1 MTCRVNFPG
10 YSTGKT
16 MAEMDKRK
24 WASERWLLPALI
36 SLATTLFLLAACG
49 SDTPE
54 AAPDFEIALFQN
66 ENHGVGEVFSLSAN
80 RGQPAVVNFWY
91 PSCPPCRIE
100 MPHFEQA
107 SRKYRDAGL
116 HFVAVQTLGLD
127 TVQDGQDFVE
137 DFELTFAIGPD
148 TAEGDIVKLYEVRH
162 YPSTF
167 FLNENH
173 EIVETWSGPLNEEKL
188 EELIQLVLN

>member
-1 MTCRVNFPG
+1 MIGFR
-10 YSTGKT
+10 GKT
-16 MAEMDKRK
+16 THGWKVPF
-24 WASERWLLPALI
+24 LLALVF
-36 SLATTLFLLAACG
+36 ATVVLAACG
-49 SDTPE
+49 SNGPE

-66 ENHGVGEVFSLSAN
+66 ENHEEGTVFRLSAIE
-80 RGQPAVVNFWY
+80 GQPAVVNFWY
-91 PSCPPCRIE
+91 PSCPPCRLE

-107 SRKYRDAGL
+107 SKKYRESGL
-116 HFVAVQTLGLD
+116 QIVAVQTLGLD

-137 DFELTFAIGPD
+137 DFELTFAIGSD
-148 TAEGDIVKLYEVRH
+148 TPEGEVVRSYEVLH

-173 EIVETWSGPLNEEKL
+173 EIVKSWAGPLNEEKL

>member
-1 MTCRVNFPG
+1 MAQIDSRV
-10 YSTGKT
+10 
-16 MAEMDKRK
+16 
-24 WASERWLLPALI
+24 WALPSLLAAAVLSVAAL
-36 SLATTLFLLAACG
+36 LLLFAACG

-54 AAPDFEIALFQN
+54 AAPDFEITLFQN
-66 ENHGVGEVFSLSAN
+66 ENHGEGEVFSLSASQ
-80 RGQPAVVNFWY
+80 GQPAVVNFWY
-91 PSCPPCRIE
+91 PSCPPCRLE

-107 SRKYRDAGL
+107 SKKYRDTGL
-116 HFVAVQTLGLD
+116 QFVAVQTLGLD

-148 TAEGDIVKLYEVRH
+148 TPAGDIVKSYEVLH

-167 FLNENH
+167 FLDSNH

>member
-1 MTCRVNFPG
+1 MSQTGSRKD
-10 YSTGKT
+10 STLWWLAPALLSLVA
-16 MAEMDKRK
+16 M
-24 WASERWLLPALI
+24 LLP
-36 SLATTLFLLAACG
+36 LAACG
-49 SDTPE
+49 SDSPE
-54 AAPDFEIALFQN
+54 TAPDFEITLFVN
-66 ENHGVGEVFSLSAN
+66 ENHGEGEVFSLSEN
-80 RGQPAVVNFWY
+80 QGQPAVVNFWY

-107 SRKYRDAGL
+107 SKKYRESGL

-148 TAEGDIVKLYEVRH
+148 TPEGDIVREYEVRH